1 MKVVELYFCF
11 LILIFDIAE
20 SEKKNITDPVK
31 LKESS
36 FEDTSLWFL
45 NYVKDK
51 HGCHKTFILI
61 VFFYVLRLKTI
72 EQRNK
77 CHKHLKVAV
86 YPTHLSI

>member
-61 VFFYVLRLKTI
+61 VFFMFCV
-72 EQRNK
+72 
-77 CHKHLKVAV
+77 
-86 YPTHLSI
+86 